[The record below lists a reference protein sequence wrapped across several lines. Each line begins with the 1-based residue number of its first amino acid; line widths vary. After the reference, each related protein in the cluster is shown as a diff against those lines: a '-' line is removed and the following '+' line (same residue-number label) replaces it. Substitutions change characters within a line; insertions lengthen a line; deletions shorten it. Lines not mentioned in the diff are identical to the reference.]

1 MPETPAGPVAS
12 APETSKGAAQARKAW
27 PYDAAMGK
35 PVYVFGPFR
44 LDPLARELLR
54 EGELITLPAS
64 AFDAL
69 VYLVEHRERPV
80 GKDELI
86 AAVWGRTEVSDNLLA
101 QHIVRLRRVLGEEN
115 ACIRTVPRI
124 GYHWVADTVVDTPQT
139 EQHGAEPMPA
149 TAPAP
154 VSAPLTV
161 AARHR
166 RPLRWAA
173 ILAIVLGAALLG
185 GGWWWHARTGAQN
198 SYRPVPGA
206 LVVVLPAKVEANG
219 EWGWLRYGLMDI
231 VANHLRAAGIRT
243 VPSEAVVAMFRGGD
257 LGDDEDEVARRFN
270 AAWQVQPSATFV
282 DGSWR
287 IRLGLRSGMGSSG
300 SLDASSGDVLAAAK
314 KASDALLVRLGGKV
328 PAEGQGATQLDDW
341 MARISAARMENR
353 YDAAQKAIDEVPAA
367 WRDDPKVEYAR
378 ALLECD
384 RGQRDACEK
393 RLLGLL
399 DRLPADKQPQ
409 LRGQAMYT
417 LALRHASSGQ
427 LDKGAKMMDEA
438 IGLLEAGKAGDVL
451 ANAYLNRAWL
461 AQSQDQIDQAVTF
474 LGKGRA
480 AYTLSGNIYGMARAD
495 FDMGLIA
502 ARRGQLDSAMVFLQR
517 SYDQFS
523 RNGART
529 MLPTLLDGM
538 ANVTKLQ
545 LKYRDE
551 LAVTD
556 RFWPIGPDIA
566 DVHMRRELTFVR
578 AIALADN
585 GRVMEASSLASQLQ
599 RELDPKEDAV
609 LVSEVPELLAELA
622 YGAGHYDEAARLA
635 RQALQGGDLDHPER
649 AATWLLLTRAL
660 RQGGQP
666 EQALKEVGEFKAWA
680 GKLAQNDDWF
690 LVYADLAEA
699 ESIAATDRARGL
711 ERLAALMPRAQKVG
725 VPELIVSV
733 GYAYAN
739 TLIQAGQVT
748 QAMAVSGALSA
759 WAQDDLRV
767 VVLEAHIYDA
777 LGHTEARDKA
787 LQRAR
792 ALAGE
797 RTLPTW

>member
-1 MPETPAGPVAS
+1 
-12 APETSKGAAQARKAW
+12 
-27 PYDAAMGK
+27 MGK
-35 PVYVFGPFR
+35 QVYVFGPFR

-54 EGELITLPAS
+54 DGELITLPAS

-124 GYHWVADTVVDTPQT
+124 GYHWVADTAIDMPQT
-139 EQHGAEPMPA
+139 EQRGAEAAP
-149 TAPAP
+149 TQTVAPAAAKS
-154 VSAPLTV
+154 SAI
-161 AARHR
+161 AATRHGLR
-166 RPLRWAA
+166 RRW
-173 ILAIVLGAALLG
+173 IVMLAVVLGATLLG
-185 GGWWWHARTGAQN
+185 GGWWWHAHSSAQHA
-198 SYRPVPGA
+198 YRAEPGA
-206 LVVVLPAKVEANG
+206 LVVVLPAKVEAKG

-231 VANHLRAAGIRT
+231 VANHLKASGIRT

-257 LGDDEDEVARRFN
+257 LGDGQDEVARRFD
-270 AAWQVQPSATFV
+270 AAWQVQPSATFA
-282 DGSWR
+282 DGNWR
-287 IRLGLRSGMGSSG
+287 IRLDLRSATGPSG
-300 SLDASSGDVLAAAK
+300 SLDAASGDVLAAAK
-314 KASDALLVRLGGKV
+314 KASDALLLRLGGKM
-328 PAEGQGATQLDDW
+328 PGEGEGVTQLDDW
-341 MARISAARMENR
+341 LAKVAAARLDNQF
-353 YDAAQKAIDEVPAA
+353 DAAQKAIDGVPAA

-378 ALLECD
+378 AMLDCD

-417 LALRHASSGQ
+417 LAMRHASSGQ
-427 LDKGAKMMDEA
+427 LVKATKMMDEA
-438 IGLLEAGKAGDVL
+438 IGLLETAKAGDLL

-461 AQSQDQIDQAVTF
+461 AQSQDQVDVAVTF

-480 AYTLSGNIYGMARAD
+480 AYTLSGNIYGTARAD
-495 FDMGLIA
+495 FEMGLIA

-523 RNGART
+523 RYGART
-529 MLPTLLDGM
+529 MLPSLLDGM
-538 ANVTKLQ
+538 ASVAKLQ

-551 LAVTD
+551 LAFTD

-585 GRVMEASSLASQLQ
+585 GRVMEASSLAGQLQ
-599 RELDPKEDAV
+599 RELDPKEDEV
-609 LVSEVPELLAELA
+609 LASEVPELLAELA
-622 YGAGHYDEAARLA
+622 YGGRHYAEAVRLA
-635 RQALQGGDLDHPER
+635 RQALQGGDLDHPDR
-649 AATWLLLTRAL
+649 AATWLLLSRAL
-660 RQGGQP
+660 RHSGQP
-666 EQALKEVGEFKAWA
+666 EQALAEIGQFKAWA
-680 GKLAQNDDWF
+680 GKLARNDDWF
-690 LVYADLAEA
+690 LVYADLADA

-711 ERLAALMPRAQKVG
+711 ERLAALMPRAQKAG

-767 VVLEAHIYDA
+767 VVLEARIYDA
-777 LGHTEARDKA
+777 LGHAEARDEA
-787 LQRAR
+787 MQRAR

-797 RTLPTW
+797 RELPAW